1 MKNILISC
9 ISLFEK
15 KHTVDQ
21 NNTPK
26 QPIEYSSEDITVSA
40 LQTNEACVKFLLKKL
55 TQDGRPLDAYIRVQS
70 NSVARS
76 DFTMKYLDDR
86 IGEFCETEKLAPPEN
101 LDCFL
106 GEDEKEHRYDK
117 VLNTI
122 SKKILEIA
130 GDDDDVGIY
139 LDMAGGK
146 RDNYIFI
153 QLLTKLLS
161 FYHYHVHTYYANITG
176 ERGVMVNTDLS
187 FRHMKILDAV
197 NVFIQFG
204 SAAPLRECFK
214 NTKSITVKGLLK
226 VMEEFSDS
234 VQLCSIDIAD
244 IIPRLKQQLDQAEKN
259 VSYDTDDLFVIGTMI
274 PMIRKKFDIKVDNG
288 SRRMVNVIKWCLEN
302 DLIQQALTIYNE
314 KIVDLIIDK
323 KIICIDKKIHG
334 EDIKRMMNGRHSSKE
349 KNTELLCVIGKA
361 FENMYNAPDTG
372 TKEMKGAIGRYKV
385 NFKKRELDK
394 YGNYVYHF
402 LEWTIGSVF
411 WSEKFMPGGV
421 TLNIDD
427 ALFRMILSD
436 ICFASSAR
444 NRVNHASEN
453 DSYDKLMISLFSLN
467 SYPFSSYPNT
477 FTPKNVKKDLLR
489 AVKNLESAL
498 DAIEN

>member
-302 DLIQQALTIYNE
+302 ELI
-314 KIVDLIIDK
+314 
-323 KIICIDKKIHG
+323 
-334 EDIKRMMNGRHSSKE
+334 
-349 KNTELLCVIGKA
+349 
-361 FENMYNAPDTG
+361 
-372 TKEMKGAIGRYKV
+372 
-385 NFKKRELDK
+385 
-394 YGNYVYHF
+394 
-402 LEWTIGSVF
+402 
-411 WSEKFMPGGV
+411 
-421 TLNIDD
+421 
-427 ALFRMILSD
+427 
-436 ICFASSAR
+436 
-444 NRVNHASEN
+444 
-453 DSYDKLMISLFSLN
+453 
-467 SYPFSSYPNT
+467 
-477 FTPKNVKKDLLR
+477 
-489 AVKNLESAL
+489 
-498 DAIEN
+498 